1 MKFIGETCIFLLVL
15 RISFNQGFLNKRSLV
30 LLLGCLMEKRLEI
43 EIVSIQL
50 LRASSDKRTCRLS
63 EENRLKIKSRQRELL
78 IFYVLQFIRRD
89 LSNWI

>member
-30 LLLGCLMEKRLEI
+30 LLLGCLMAKRLDI

-50 LRASSDKRTCRLS
+50 LRASSGKRTCRLS
-63 EENRLKIKSRQRELL
+63 DENRLKIKSRQRELL